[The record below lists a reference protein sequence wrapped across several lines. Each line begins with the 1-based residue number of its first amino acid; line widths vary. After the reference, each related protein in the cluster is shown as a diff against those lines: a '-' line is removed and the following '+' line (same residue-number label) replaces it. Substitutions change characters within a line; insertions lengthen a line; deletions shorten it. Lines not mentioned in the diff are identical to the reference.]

1 MKKCYFIIHGIKF
14 IFIYDNGKRKILKEE
29 NGQLLP
35 LSLEE
40 QEVIDKIFTYDN
52 GYIYYMSKR
61 LDKIILDNDKL
72 DADLHVYK
80 LLGWLEKLIP
90 EDCREN
96 FYRNLSTL
104 QIHQN
109 LDAINDEQV
118 DEYRGGDA
126 SYDFRTNT
134 ITVYRNYISWLWK
147 LAQELAQEINNPQD
161 FFEKEY
167 YVVLLHE
174 MTHMASTKYDP
185 ETEICHCGFD
195 TFSDIEFNDRNVG
208 LTEGMTEIVAMAGV
222 PGTLEITSGYYI
234 EALLVNQII
243 LTIGIE
249 EVIRSYFSA
258 AGVDGIKH
266 KLSEFG
272 LSDSEASYLLN
283 LIECNFMV
291 RKTQSTDYS
300 TNALSEIQSTL
311 LNCFEVKCNREINSP
326 GFDRKKLE
334 SLFSSYESMLV
345 NPSVLK
351 LKGLNSNHYTGLE
364 ENMEKFYSLRNKYL
378 PELDIEKSREV
389 KEVTEQSNFFDSQQ
403 SMEEYR
409 KNLRNT
415 YLTEKDNDT
424 VIRSSFR
431 VTNGDNPQCE
441 HIVERIN
448 QDKKDIL
455 FQKTF
460 DYNEDFR
467 KQVLTQFIID
477 YAQCSSI
484 MGSEVKGHSDS
495 FSNESLTV
503 DYQAISENNNILS
516 ISNIESKYAAEIAST
531 IEKVHPTIYEQYQ
544 FQQKMQQERGG
555 LLPANSSSIKGF
567 VSTIILTVI
576 VGIICFLFILLGVLI
591 LA

>member
-29 NGQLLP
+29 NGQLLS
-35 LSLEE
+35 LSQEE

-52 GYIYYMSKR
+52 GYIYYMSKK
-61 LDKIILDNDKL
+61 LGQIILDNNNL
-72 DADLHVYK
+72 GADLHIYR
-80 LLGWLEKLIP
+80 LLEWLEKLIP

-109 LDAINDEQV
+109 LDAMNDEQV
-118 DEYRGGDA
+118 DEFKGGTTA
-126 SYDFRTNT
+126 NYNAQTNT
-134 ITVYRNYISWLWK
+134 ITVNRNYIFSLWK
-147 LAQELAQEINNPQD
+147 VAQTTNNPQAY
-161 FFEKEY
+161 FEKVY
-167 YVVLLHE
+167 YETLLHE

-185 ETEICHCGFD
+185 ETEICYSGFD
-195 TFSDIEFNDRNVG
+195 TFPGIGFNDRNVG
-208 LTEGMTEIVAMAGV
+208 LTEGMTEIVAMAGI
-222 PGTLEITSGYYI
+222 PDTNESKSGYYI
-234 EALLVNQII
+234 EESLVNQII
-243 LTIGIE
+243 LTIGNE

-272 LSDSEASYLLN
+272 LSDMGASYLLN
-283 LIECNFMV
+283 LIECNYMI
-291 RKTQSTDYS
+291 RQETSDYLTDS
-300 TNALSEIQSTL
+300 LSVIQSTL
-311 LNCFEVKCNREINSP
+311 LNCFEVKCNFEINSP
-326 GFDRKKLE
+326 SFDRKNLE
-334 SLFSSYESMLV
+334 ALFNRYESMLV
-345 NPSVLK
+345 NPSVLQQN
-351 LKGLNSNHYTGLE
+351 GLNPNHYTGLE
-364 ENMEKFYSLRNKYL
+364 ENIEKFYSLRNKYL

-389 KEVTEQSNFFDSQQ
+389 KKASEQSNSLDSQQ
-403 SMEEYR
+403 SIEEYR
-409 KNLRNT
+409 NNLRNT

-431 VTNGDNPQCE
+431 VTDGDNPQCE

-448 QDKKDIL
+448 QDTKDIL

-467 KQVLTQFIID
+467 KQVLTPFIID
-477 YAQCSSI
+477 YAQCSPI
-484 MGSEVKGHSDS
+484 MGSEVGGHSDS
-495 FSNESLTV
+495 FSNESLMV
-503 DYQAISENNNILS
+503 GYQAISENNNILS

-531 IEKVHPTIYEQYQ
+531 IEKVQPTIYEQYQ
-544 FQQKMQQERGG
+544 LQQKMQQEREEM
-555 LLPANSSSIKGF
+555 LPASSSSIKGF

>member
-35 LSLEE
+35 LSPEE

-52 GYIYYMSKR
+52 GYIYYMSKK
-61 LDKIILDNDKL
+61 LGQIILENNNL
-72 DADLHVYK
+72 DADLHIYR
-80 LLGWLEKLIP
+80 LLEWLEQIIP
-90 EDCREN
+90 EDSREN

-109 LDAINDEQV
+109 LDAMNDEQV
-118 DEYRGGDA
+118 DEFKGGTTA
-126 SYDFRTNT
+126 NYNAQTNT
-134 ITVYRNYISWLWK
+134 ITVNRNYISSLWK
-147 LAQELAQEINNPQD
+147 VAQTTNNPQAY
-161 FFEKEY
+161 FEKVY
-167 YVVLLHE
+167 YETLLHE

-185 ETEICHCGFD
+185 ETEICYSGFD
-195 TFSDIEFNDRNVG
+195 TFPGIGFNDRNVG
-208 LTEGMTEIVAMAGV
+208 LTEGMTEIVAMSGI
-222 PGTLEITSGYYI
+222 PDTNESKSGYYI
-234 EALLVNQII
+234 EESLVNQII
-243 LTIGIE
+243 LTIGNE

-272 LSDSEASYLLN
+272 LSDMGASYLLN
-283 LIECNFMV
+283 LIECNYMI
-291 RKTQSTDYS
+291 RQETSDYLTDS
-300 TNALSEIQSTL
+300 LSVIQSTL

-326 GFDRKKLE
+326 SFDRKNLE
-334 SLFSSYESMLV
+334 ALFNRYESMLV
-345 NPSVLK
+345 NPSVLQQN
-351 LKGLNSNHYTGLE
+351 GLNPNHYAGLE
-364 ENMEKFYSLRNKYL
+364 KNIEKFYSLRNKYL
-378 PELDIEKSREV
+378 PELDIEKSGEV
-389 KEVTEQSNFFDSQQ
+389 KEGTEQSNSLDSQQ
-403 SMEEYR
+403 SIEEYR
-409 KNLRNT
+409 NNLRNN

-431 VTNGDNPQCE
+431 VTDGDYPQCE
-441 HIVERIN
+441 HTLERIN
-448 QDKKDIL
+448 QDTKDIL

-467 KQVLTQFIID
+467 KQVLTPFIID
-477 YAQCSSI
+477 YAQCSPI

-495 FSNESLTV
+495 FLNESLMV

-516 ISNIESKYAAEIAST
+516 ISNIESKYATEIAST
-531 IEKVHPTIYEQYQ
+531 IEKVQPTIYEQYQ
-544 FQQKMQQERGG
+544 LQQKMQQEREGM
-555 LLPANSSSIKGF
+555 LPASSSSIKGF
-567 VSTIILTVI
+567 ASTIILTVI

>member
-29 NGQLLP
+29 NGQLLS
-35 LSLEE
+35 LSQEE

-52 GYIYYMSKR
+52 GYIYYMSKK
-61 LDKIILDNDKL
+61 LGQIILDNNNL
-72 DADLHVYK
+72 GADLHIYR
-80 LLGWLEKLIP
+80 LLEWLEKLIP

-109 LDAINDEQV
+109 LDAMNDEQV
-118 DEYRGGDA
+118 DEFKGGTTA
-126 SYDFRTNT
+126 NYNAQTNT
-134 ITVYRNYISWLWK
+134 ITVNRNYIFSLWK
-147 LAQELAQEINNPQD
+147 VAQTTNNPQAY
-161 FFEKEY
+161 FEKVY
-167 YVVLLHE
+167 YETLLHE

-185 ETEICHCGFD
+185 ETEICYGGFD
-195 TFSDIEFNDRNVG
+195 TFPGIGFNDRNVG
-208 LTEGMTEIVAMAGV
+208 LTEGMTEIVAMAGI
-222 PGTLEITSGYYI
+222 PDTNESKSGYYI
-234 EALLVNQII
+234 EESLVNQII
-243 LTIGIE
+243 LTIGNE

-272 LSDSEASYLLN
+272 LSDMGASYLLN
-283 LIECNFMV
+283 LIECNYMI
-291 RKTQSTDYS
+291 RQETSDYLTDS
-300 TNALSEIQSTL
+300 LSVIQSTL

-326 GFDRKKLE
+326 SFDRKNLE
-334 SLFSSYESMLV
+334 ALFNRYESMLV
-345 NPSVLK
+345 NPSVLQQN
-351 LKGLNSNHYTGLE
+351 GLNPNHYTGLE
-364 ENMEKFYSLRNKYL
+364 ENIEKFYSLRNKYL
-378 PELDIEKSREV
+378 PESDIEKSREV
-389 KEVTEQSNFFDSQQ
+389 KEVTEQSNFLDSQQ
-403 SMEEYR
+403 SIEEYR
-409 KNLRNT
+409 NNLRNT

-431 VTNGDNPQCE
+431 VTDGDNPQCE

-448 QDKKDIL
+448 QDTKDIL

-495 FSNESLTV
+495 FLNESLMV

-516 ISNIESKYAAEIAST
+516 ISNIESKYATEIAST
-531 IEKVHPTIYEQYQ
+531 IEKVQPTIYEQYQ
-544 FQQKMQQERGG
+544 LQQKKQQEREEM
-555 LLPANSSSIKGF
+555 LPANSSSIKGF

>member
-1 MKKCYFIIHGIKF
+1 
-14 IFIYDNGKRKILKEE
+14 
-29 NGQLLP
+29 
-35 LSLEE
+35 
-40 QEVIDKIFTYDN
+40 
-52 GYIYYMSKR
+52 
-61 LDKIILDNDKL
+61 
-72 DADLHVYK
+72 
-80 LLGWLEKLIP
+80 
-90 EDCREN
+90 
-96 FYRNLSTL
+96 
-104 QIHQN
+104 
-109 LDAINDEQV
+109 
-118 DEYRGGDA
+118 
-126 SYDFRTNT
+126 
-134 ITVYRNYISWLWK
+134 
-147 LAQELAQEINNPQD
+147 
-161 FFEKEY
+161 
-167 YVVLLHE
+167 
-174 MTHMASTKYDP
+174 
-185 ETEICHCGFD
+185 
-195 TFSDIEFNDRNVG
+195 
-208 LTEGMTEIVAMAGV
+208 MTEIVAMAGV
-222 PGTLEITSGYYI
+222 PGTLRITSGYYI

-249 EVIRSYFSA
+249 EVIHSYFSA

-291 RKTQSTDYS
+291 RKTQSTDYL

-334 SLFSSYESMLV
+334 SLFSSYKSMLV
-345 NPSVLK
+345 TPSVLK

-467 KQVLTQFIID
+467 KQVLTPFIID